1 MLVEVENAKRL
12 QIDRQTDE
20 FRTKR
25 YQNSSLELSFQII
38 GT

>member
-12 QIDRQTDE
+12 QIDRQTDG

-25 YQNSSLELSFQII
+25 YQNSSLELLF
-38 GT
+38 